1 MGQAPVVVTV
11 SGAGGA
17 IGYALAFRIA
27 AGELLGPDTP
37 VALRLLDV
45 DAALPTCEGVAM
57 ELADCG
63 FPLLA
68 GVTVTGRAAN
78 AVDGA
83 SWVLA
88 LGAVPRRDGDERAG
102 WLASNGRLYGSIGRA
117 VADRAAADV
126 RVLVV
131 GNPCTANCLVAR
143 AHAAEVPDDR
153 WYALTR
159 LDENRTRAQLAA
171 AARVPA
177 ATVTNLAVWGNHST
191 TRYPDVRNARI
202 GGHPAL
208 DVLHA
213 AGWRPDLLDGAL
225 AGRSAAIKAARRGPA
240 AASAATAVLDTVR
253 ALRTGTPAGDW
264 TSVATVSQGE
274 YGVPTGLVFGY
285 PVTSDGTTAT
295 VVEGLPHDD
304 TARRRLAASTDELL
318 AELAELSAVLP
329 VARV

>member
-11 SGAGGA
+11 SGGGGA

-45 DAALPTCEGVAM
+45 DAGLPACEGVAM

-68 GVTVTGRAAN
+68 GVTVTGRASIAF
-78 AVDGA
+78 DGV

-88 LGAVPRRDGDERAG
+88 LGAVPRRDATRPD
-102 WLASNGRLYGSIGRA
+102 WLAANGRLYGSLGRA
-117 VADRAAADV
+117 VADHAAADV

-131 GNPCTANCLVAR
+131 GNPCAANCLVAR
-143 AHAAEVPDDR
+143 AHAPEVPDDR

-159 LDENRTRAQLAA
+159 LDENRARAQLAA
-171 AARVPA
+171 AVRVPA
-177 ATVTNLAVWGNHST
+177 TAITNLAVWGNHST
-191 TRYPDVRNARI
+191 TRYPDLRNARI
-202 GGHPAL
+202 AGAPAL

-213 AGWRPDLLDGAL
+213 AGWCPDRLDAAL
-225 AGRSAAIKAARRGPA
+225 NGRSAAIKAARRGPA

-253 ALRTGTPAGDW
+253 ALVAGTPAGDW

-285 PVTSDGTTAT
+285 PVTSDGSTAR
-295 VVEGLPHDD
+295 VVEGLEHDEP
-304 TARRRLAASTDELL
+304 ARRRLAANTDELL
-318 AELAELSAVLP
+318 EELAELSPVLP
-329 VARV
+329 TTRV

>member
-1 MGQAPVVVTV
+1 VGGAPVVVAV
-11 SGAGGA
+11 SGGGGA

-45 DAALPTCEGVAM
+45 DAGLPACEGVAM

-68 GVTVTGRAAN
+68 GVTVTARPAGAF
-78 AVDGA
+78 DGA

-88 LGAVPRRDGDERAG
+88 LGAAPRREGTPRGD
-102 WLASNGRLYGSIGRA
+102 WLTANGRLYASIGRA
-117 VADRAAADV
+117 VADRAAPDV

-131 GNPCTANCLVAR
+131 GNPCAANCLVAR
-143 AHAAEVPDDR
+143 ANAADVPDDR

-159 LDENRTRAQLAA
+159 LDENRTRAHLAA

-177 ATVTNLAVWGNHST
+177 AAVTNLAVWGNHSA
-191 TRYPDVRNARI
+191 TRYPDLRNARI

-213 AGWRPDLLDGAL
+213 AGWCPDRLDAAL
-225 AGRSAAIKAARRGPA
+225 TGRSAAIKAARRGPA
-240 AASAATAVLDTVR
+240 AASAASAVLDTVR
-253 ALRTGTPAGDW
+253 ALRTGTPTGDW

-285 PVTSDGTTAT
+285 PVTSDGTAPR
-295 VVEGLPHDD
+295 VVEGLPHDA
-304 TARRRLAASTDELL
+304 TAQRRLAASTDELL
-318 AELAELSAVLP
+318 AELAELRTVLP
-329 VARV
+329 VTRV